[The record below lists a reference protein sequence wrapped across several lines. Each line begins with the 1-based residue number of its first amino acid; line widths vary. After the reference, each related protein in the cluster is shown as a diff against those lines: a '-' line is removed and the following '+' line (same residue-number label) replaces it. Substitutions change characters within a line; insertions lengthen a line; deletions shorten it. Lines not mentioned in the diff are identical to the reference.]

1 MAKAYFITGP
11 SGSGKTTLRNVINED
26 GNFVIAS
33 SDDYLME
40 KAQEHG
46 MSYQEAY
53 GKFLEDSEKNF
64 RSIIEKAISEN
75 KDIIIDRTLL
85 TVGKRA
91 GLMSMFSSSD
101 YEKIALMPDE
111 DTRSWEFRE
120 ILLDVARSRD
130 DRGAPMPEHVILAQ
144 CDAYQPP
151 EISEGFDKVRGF
163 TDMALSLSLTKDEIT
178 P

>member
-64 RSIIEKAISEN
+64 RSTIERAISEN
-75 KDIIIDRTLL
+75 RDIIIDRTLL

-91 GLMSMFSSSD
+91 GLLTMFRDAD

-111 DTRSWEFRE
+111 DVGSWEFRE
-120 ILLDVARSRD
+120 ILLDVARTRD
-130 DRGAPMPEHVILAQ
+130 DRGAPMPEHVIIEQ
-144 CDAYQPP
+144 CRAYERPDVA
-151 EISEGFDKVRGF
+151 EGFDRVMTF
-163 TDMALSLSLTKDEIT
+163 SEIALSLTLDEPSI
-178 P
+178 

>member
-64 RSIIEKAISEN
+64 RLTIERAISEN
-75 KDIIIDRTLL
+75 RDIIIDRTLL

-91 GLMSMFSSSD
+91 GLLTMFRDAD
-101 YEKIALMPDE
+101 YEKIAFMPDE
-111 DTRSWEFRE
+111 DVGSWEFRE
-120 ILLDVARSRD
+120 ILLDVARTRD
-130 DRGAPMPEHVILAQ
+130 DRGAPMPGHVILAQ

-151 EISEGFDKVRGF
+151 ELSEGFDEVRRF
-163 TDMALSLSLTKDEIT
+163 TDMALSLTKDEIT